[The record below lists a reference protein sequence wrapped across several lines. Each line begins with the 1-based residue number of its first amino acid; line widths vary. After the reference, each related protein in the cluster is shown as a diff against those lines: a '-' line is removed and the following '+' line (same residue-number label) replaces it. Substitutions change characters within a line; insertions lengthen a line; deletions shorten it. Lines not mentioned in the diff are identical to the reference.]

1 MDGAAQQISTSTAED
16 FFAVGVRPFRGRWAD
31 QAARRIRT
39 GGGTC
44 LPCTRAGTVRQRPNR
59 RDCARARALT
69 GAPVISTGAGE
80 NVETVTAVAGQ
91 PSVDCS
97 RGGQLELGRR
107 RDHSVSLWRT
117 GARPGPTASTAAGTD
132 SVLRGVSARQAAT
145 SHRMGRSVVALAR
158 LLAPG
163 PSGGAEPRR
172 RGSDARSERTRRDCL
187 WRWIRADRDRP
198 GMHGCPRRSP
208 GRPSGGVRPPA
219 LPPPR
224 GGNSLATT
232 IRTAL
237 PGRIGDAVRGCGP
250 PPTAGGCCG
259 R

>member
-1 MDGAAQQISTSTAED
+1 MSSRPVRRRTS
-16 FFAVGVRPFRGRWAD
+16 RP
-31 QAARRIRT
+31 
-39 GGGTC
+39 
-44 LPCTRAGTVRQRPNR
+44 
-59 RDCARARALT
+59 
-69 GAPVISTGAGE
+69 
-80 NVETVTAVAGQ
+80 VTAVAHR

-97 RGGQLELGRR
+97 RGGELELDGQ

-117 GARPGPTASTAAGTD
+117 GARPGPTSSTAAGTD

-145 SHRMGRSVVALAR
+145 GHRLGCSVVALAR

-163 PSGGAEPRR
+163 PSACAEPRR
-172 RGSDARSERTRRDCL
+172 KGSDARSERTRRDRL
-187 WRWIRADRDRP
+187 WRWIRADGNSA
-198 GMHGCPRRSP
+198 GMHGCPRRST

-237 PGRIGDAVRGCGP
+237 PGRTGDVGARIRTAAHGWGLLWSLILRRC
-250 PPTAGGCCG
+250 PTSVQWC
-259 R
+259 RRW